1 RRYAFAARD
10 RIDETVQRIRSVH
23 DARFH
28 YIRTYTK
35 GPTFASLNRY
45 KEKCFLILPLM
56 RDLRA
61 RGKLTGPPAALME
74 LRGPCE
80 ELFDLTTDPHE
91 IRNLVASVDP
101 VHREA
106 LMRLRAALD
115 VWVIETGDRG
125 EQPESPE

>member
-1 RRYAFAARD
+1 
-10 RIDETVQRIRSVH
+10 
-23 DARFH
+23 
-28 YIRTYTK
+28 
-35 GPTFASLNRY
+35 
-45 KEKCFLILPLM
+45 
-56 RDLRA
+56 
-61 RGKLTGPPAALME
+61 

-115 VWVIETGDRG
+115 VWITETGDRG
-125 EQPESPE
+125 EQPELPEVVAPFEKEMHDWFGTPGWYPYRTIP